1 MRLAATGLL
10 LAVAVASSAGSSA
23 AEPPADT
30 PPARGTETRAKGA
43 GQAKAAV
50 RAVLDAQ
57 VEAWNRGDLEGFM
70 AGYWRSP
77 DLVFCSGAT
86 VTKGWDATLARY
98 RKRYQSEGRE
108 MGKLRFEGIEVLELG
123 QDAAAV
129 RGAYRLR
136 MSDGKEPH
144 GLFTLLLRLE
154 AGAWH
159 IIHDHTSS
167 AE

>member
-1 MRLAATGLL
+1 MKRRTAASAFVVALA
-10 LAVAVASSAGSSA
+10 SAGACSA
-23 AEPPADT
+23 SPADVT
-30 PPARGTETRAKGA
+30 S
-43 GQAKAAV
+43 AV

-86 VTKGWDATLARY
+86 VTKGWEETLARY

-108 MGKLRFEGIEVLELG
+108 MGRLRFDGIEVIPLG
-123 QDAAAV
+123 EDAALA
-129 RGAYRLR
+129 RGAWRLTMR
-136 MSDGKEPH
+136 DGHEPH
-144 GLFTLLLRLE
+144 GLFTLLVRRLD
-154 AGAWH
+154 GAWR
-159 IIHDHTSS
+159 IVHDHTSP